1 MKRGNLKMPVSV
13 AIIAMMIM
21 IGGCGKQAGYA
32 DTAPTQPA
40 LQEMQE
46 TDFTLEEQEYQDNVL
61 ILYKSEACTDERL
74 AEILEKYQLTL
85 LDEGDMIPYCT
96 VQTEKDMTKEEL
108 EGLADTIMGEDG
120 ILSASLSYIYT
131 IE

>member
-13 AIIAMMIM
+13 VIIAMM
-21 IGGCGKQAGYA
+21 IGGCGKQAGYEDA
-32 DTAPTQPA
+32 APTQPV
-40 LQEMQE
+40 LQEIRE

-74 AEILEKYQLTL
+74 AEILKKYHLTL

>member
-13 AIIAMMIM
+13 VIIAMM
-21 IGGCGKQAGYA
+21 IGGCGKQAGYEDA
-32 DTAPTQPA
+32 APTQPA
-40 LQEMQE
+40 LQEIQE

-61 ILYKSEACTDERL
+61 ILYEPEACTDERL
-74 AEILEKYQLTL
+74 AEILKKYHLTL

-96 VQTEKDMTKEEL
+96 VQTEKSMTREEL
-108 EGLADTIMGEDG
+108 EGLADTITGEDG

>member
-13 AIIAMMIM
+13 VIIAMM
-21 IGGCGKQAGYA
+21 IGGCGKQAGYEDA
-32 DTAPTQPA
+32 APTQPT
-40 LQEMQE
+40 LQEIQE

-61 ILYKSEACTDERL
+61 ILYESEACTDERL
-74 AEILEKYQLTL
+74 AEILEKYHLTL

-96 VQTEKDMTKEEL
+96 VQTEKSMTREEL
-108 EGLADTIMGEDG
+108 EGLADTITGEDG

>member
-13 AIIAMMIM
+13 VIIAMMIS
-21 IGGCGKQAGYA
+21 GCGKQAGYEDA
-32 DTAPTQPA
+32 APTQPA
-40 LQEMQE
+40 LQEIQE
-46 TDFTLEEQEYQDNVL
+46 TDFTLEEQEYQNNVL
-61 ILYKSEACTDERL
+61 ILYESEACTDERL
-74 AEILEKYQLTL
+74 AEILKKYHLTL

-96 VQTEKDMTKEEL
+96 VQTEKSMTREEL
-108 EGLADTIMGEDG
+108 EGLADTITGEDG

>member
-1 MKRGNLKMPVSV
+1 MKRGNLKMPVSAV
-13 AIIAMMIM
+13 IIAMM
-21 IGGCGKQAGYA
+21 IGGCGKQAGYEDA
-32 DTAPTQPA
+32 APTQPA
-40 LQEMQE
+40 LQEIQE

-61 ILYKSEACTDERL
+61 ILYESEACTDERL
-74 AEILEKYQLTL
+74 AEILKKYHLIL

-96 VQTEKDMTKEEL
+96 VQTEKSMTREEL
-108 EGLADTIMGEDG
+108 EGLADTITGEDG

>member
-13 AIIAMMIM
+13 VIIAMM
-21 IGGCGKQAGYA
+21 IGGCGKQAGYEDA
-32 DTAPTQPA
+32 APTQPA
-40 LQEMQE
+40 LQEIQE
-46 TDFTLEEQEYQDNVL
+46 TDFTLEEQEYQNNVL
-61 ILYKSEACTDERL
+61 ILYESEACTDERL
-74 AEILEKYQLTL
+74 AEILKKYHLTL

-96 VQTEKDMTKEEL
+96 VQTEKSMTREEL
-108 EGLADTIMGEDG
+108 EGLADTITGEDG

>member
-13 AIIAMMIM
+13 VIIAMM
-21 IGGCGKQAGYA
+21 IGGCGKQAGYEDA
-32 DTAPTQPA
+32 APTQPA
-40 LQEMQE
+40 LQEIQE

-61 ILYKSEACTDERL
+61 ILYESEACTDERL
-74 AEILEKYQLTL
+74 AEILKKYHLTL

-96 VQTEKDMTKEEL
+96 VQTEKSMTREEL
-108 EGLADTIMGEDG
+108 EGLADTITGEDG